1 MISKQQRALA
11 AFGKKAGTYEA
22 HAIVQDHAADWLAQW
37 LPEQAQ
43 CQNCLEL
50 GAGTGLFTRH
60 LADRYPHVEASD
72 IEPAM
77 VAMCQQK
84 YPQAAHNLRDAWTT
98 QYDAGLWDL
107 VTSSS
112 LLQWATNPIEVMQ
125 HWRKLIKQDGRIIVG
140 FFVEPSLPEMQ
151 QVTGGNSPLVWR
163 DVETWEQ
170 IFRSAGLRA
179 VRIETEAKR
188 YHYPRAL
195 DFWKSIH
202 STGTTV
208 ARRISPSQ
216 MMRFFRDYELQFRDA
231 EGVFATWTFCR
242 AELKPDA

>member
-1 MISKQQRALA
+1 
-11 AFGKKAGTYEA
+11 
-22 HAIVQDHAADWLAQW
+22 
-37 LPEQAQ
+37 
-43 CQNCLEL
+43 
-50 GAGTGLFTRH
+50 
-60 LADRYPHVEASD
+60 
-72 IEPAM
+72 
-77 VAMCQQK
+77 
-84 YPQAAHNLRDAWTT
+84 
-98 QYDAGLWDL
+98 
-107 VTSSS
+107 
-112 LLQWATNPIEVMQ
+112 
-125 HWRKLIKQDGRIIVG
+125 
-140 FFVEPSLPEMQ
+140 MQ

-163 DVETWEQ
+163 DVATWEQ